1 MSAKVIAISSRL
13 PGAGKTHVAAALAA
27 WFRREGRHV
36 APLHLSHPDGDPY
49 QCPEGGTVSRAA
61 ALLAE
66 ACGLP
71 AEPMF
76 EAGWSALPELRLRH
90 DVIIAELPAGES
102 APAGTAA
109 LELTVRL
116 QDGAIHLGEL
126 APLPLFQPNLTPRC
140 PEDVAALPP
149 WSLIS
154 APRSGIISLPHLANF
169 ADFQLIRGAEWLT
182 TGAPGRFQ
190 RIFVPASLEPAKD
203 LDWIRE
209 AGLDIWIDGQRNSGA
224 RLISTGWA
232 YPDAE
237 QIETGALMDNW
248 TLSRI
253 LGRRVPPPLPS
264 EETLDRLGHWLSEA
278 PGVASFVHQSV

>member
-1 MSAKVIAISSRL
+1 MSAKVIAITSRL
-13 PGAGKTHVAAALAA
+13 PAAGKTHVAAALAA
-27 WFRREGRHV
+27 WLRREGRHV

-71 AEPMF
+71 AEPVF
-76 EAGWSALPELRLRH
+76 ESGWSALPALQARH

-102 APAGTAA
+102 APAGIAT
-109 LELTVRL
+109 LEIPVSR
-116 QDGAIHLGEL
+116 QDASIQLGKL
-126 APLPLFQPNLTPRC
+126 APLPLFQPSLTPQP
-140 PEDVAALPP
+140 PEDVAALPV

-154 APRSGIISLPHLANF
+154 APRCGIVSLPHLANF
-169 ADFQLIRGAEWLT
+169 GDFQLLRGAEWLT

-190 RIFVPASLEPAKD
+190 LLFVPGSLQPAKD
-203 LDWIRE
+203 LDWMRE
-209 AGLDIWIDGQRNSGA
+209 AGLDSWLAAQHSSGA

-237 QIETGALMDNW
+237 QLESGALTDNW
-248 TLSRI
+248 TLSRLI
-253 LGRRVPPPLPS
+253 GRRVPPPLPT

-278 PGVASFVHQSV
+278 PGVATFVHQFV

>member
-36 APLHLSHPDGDPY
+36 APLHLSKPDGDPY

-71 AEPMF
+71 AEPIY
-76 EAGWSALPELRLRH
+76 EAGWSALPTLQARH
-90 DVIIAELPAGES
+90 DLIVAELAAGES
-102 APAGTAA
+102 APAGAA
-109 LELTVRL
+109 DLELTVRM
-116 QDGAIHLGEL
+116 QDGSIHLGEL
-126 APLPLFQPNLTPRC
+126 PPLPLFQPGLTPSC
-140 PEDVAALPP
+140 PGDVAALPL
-149 WSLIS
+149 WSLVS

-169 ADFQLIRGAEWLT
+169 GDFQLLRGAEWLT
-182 TGAPGRFQ
+182 SGAPGRFEL
-190 RIFVPASLEPAKD
+190 IFVPASLEPDKD
-203 LDWIRE
+203 LEWIQE
-209 AGLDIWIDGQRNSGA
+209 AGLDTWIAGQLASGA

-232 YPDAE
+232 YPGAE
-237 QIETGALMDNW
+237 QIETGALADNW
-248 TLSRI
+248 IVSRI
-253 LGRRVPPPLPS
+253 LGRRVPPPLPP
-264 EETLDRLGHWLSEA
+264 EDTLDRLGHWLSEA